1 MAIEI
6 EKKFLI
12 VDDSFKKLS
21 HNSIKIT
28 QGYIFSSKDKVLRV
42 RLTPDTSKIAIKSG
56 NDIIRKEYEYII
68 PHEDAKEILFL
79 CKNYLIHKTRYF
91 VDFKGFTWEIDVF
104 ENDNKGLIVAEIELK
119 SKDQD
124 FEKPNW
130 IGDEVSYDKRY
141 YNHYLSKKPFKLW

>member
-42 RLTPDTSKIAIKSG
+42 RLTPDTSKITIKSG
-56 NDIIRKEYEYII
+56 NDIIRKEYVI
-68 PHEDAKEILFL
+68 
-79 CKNYLIHKTRYF
+79 
-91 VDFKGFTWEIDVF
+91 
-104 ENDNKGLIVAEIELK
+104 
-119 SKDQD
+119 
-124 FEKPNW
+124 
-130 IGDEVSYDKRY
+130 
-141 YNHYLSKKPFKLW
+141 

>member
-28 QGYIFSSKDKVLRV
+28 QGYIFSSKDKVLKSSINS
-42 RLTPDTSKIAIKSG
+42 DTSKIAIKSG

-68 PHEDAKEILFL
+68 PHEDAKGDVIL

-91 VDFKGFTWEIDVF
+91 VDFKVLLGR
-104 ENDNKGLIVAEIELK
+104 LMYLK
-119 SKDQD
+119 MIIKD
-124 FEKPNW
+124 
-130 IGDEVSYDKRY
+130 
-141 YNHYLSKKPFKLW
+141 